1 MIYFTVVTFHN
12 VREMR
17 KTLDRGSLWEIKGLG
32 LLRNLIEEFIFFH
45 YPDHYS
51 VIADVMSKFG
61 KLELQTILTTI
72 KSSSLLVISQNI
84 N

>member
-17 KTLDRGSLWEIKGLG
+17 KTLDRGSMWEIKGLG

-51 VIADVMSKFG
+51 VIAHVMSKFE
-61 KLELQTILTTI
+61 KLELQAILAII
-72 KSSSLLVISQNI
+72 KSSSLLCINQNI
-84 N
+84 K